1 MKRFSPLLLLIFF
14 ATVSARDNPWT
25 ANLYFENDLFS
36 GTDSN
41 YTNGVRMAWVSPDL
55 SSYEKDESLP
65 GWIRELNDNLHFF
78 HDFREGLSRNLVV
91 SFGQLIYTPEDRDT
105 RELLREQRPYAGY
118 LHGGVAYHTR
128 SDSQLDTV
136 EVNLGVVGP
145 ASYAEQAQDF
155 IHSLRGIEKWHGW
168 DNQIENE
175 PTVQLLYEHKQVLFR
190 QPLARTLQHDF
201 INHAGVSLGNLATY
215 ANFGGEYRL
224 GWDLPN
230 DFGTSAVRPGGD
242 NSAPGRGDPRLRR
255 GRLPIFGLHGFVS
268 VDMRLV
274 AWDIFLDGN
283 TFKDSHNVDKEP
295 VVADISTG
303 ISFLTGRWK
312 TSWAYVVRTREFE
325 DQLHHQDYGSL
336 SLSYT
341 WY

>member
-1 MKRFSPLLLLIFF
+1 MKRFLPLVFL
-14 ATVSARDNPWT
+14 VMSAPLWARERPWT
-25 ANLYFENDLFS
+25 ANLYFENDLFA

-41 YTNGVRMAWVSPDL
+41 YTNGVRVSWISPDL
-55 SSYEKDESLP
+55 NSYEDDERLP
-65 GWIRELNDNLHFF
+65 NWVRELNERMRFF
-78 HDFREGLSRNLVV
+78 HGFREGLSRNLVF
-91 SFGQLIYTPEDRDT
+91 SFGQQMYTPEDRFA
-105 RELLREQRPYAGY
+105 RELLTDQRPYAGY

-145 ASYAEQAQDF
+145 ASYAEEAQDLV
-155 IHSLRGIEKWHGW
+155 HSLRGIEKWHGW
-168 DNQIENE
+168 DNQIRNE
-175 PTVQLLYEHKQVLFR
+175 PTLQLLYEHKQVMFR
-190 QPLARTLQHDF
+190 QPLAQALQHDF
-201 INHAGVSLGNLATY
+201 INHAGVSLGNLSTY
-215 ANFGGEYRL
+215 LNFGGEYRL

-242 NSAPGRGDPRLRR
+242 NSAPGRGDPRLHR
-255 GRLPIFGLHGFVS
+255 GRFPIFGVHGFVS
-268 VDMRLV
+268 LDTRLV
-274 AWDIFLDGN
+274 ARDIFLDGN
-283 TFKDSHNVDKEP
+283 TFKDSHSVDKEP
-295 VVADISTG
+295 VVADLSTG

-325 DQLHHQDYGSL
+325 KQPHHQDYGSL

>member
-1 MKRFSPLLLLIFF
+1 MKRLSPLLFLAFF
-14 ATVSARDNPWT
+14 TTASAREHPWT
-25 ANLYFENDLFS
+25 ANLYFENDLFA

-41 YTNGVRMAWVSPDL
+41 YTNGVRISWVSPDL
-55 SSYEKDESLP
+55 SSYEEDPSLP
-65 GWIRELNDNLHFF
+65 RWVRELNDNLRFF
-78 HDFREGLSRNLVV
+78 HDFRAGLSRNLVI
-91 SFGQLIYTPEDRDT
+91 SFGQLMYTPENRGV
-105 RELLREQRPYAGY
+105 RELLPDQRPYAGY
-118 LHGGVAYHTR
+118 LHAGVGYHTR

-136 EVNLGVVGP
+136 EVNLGMVGP
-145 ASYAEQAQDF
+145 ASLAEQAQDSV
-155 IHSLRGIEKWHGW
+155 HALRGTEKWHGW
-168 DNQIENE
+168 DNQLNNE
-175 PTVQLLYEHKQVLFR
+175 PTLQLLYEHKQVIFR
-190 QPLARTLQHDF
+190 QPLVRTLQHDF

-215 ANFGGEYRL
+215 LNFGGEYRL

-268 VDMRLV
+268 LDSRLV
-274 AWDIFLDGN
+274 ARDIFLDGN
-283 TFKDSHNVDKEP
+283 TFKDSHSVDKEP
-295 VVADISTG
+295 VVADVSTG

-312 TSWAYVVRTREFE
+312 TSWAYVIRTREF
-325 DQLHHQDYGSL
+325 DKQPHHQAYGSL